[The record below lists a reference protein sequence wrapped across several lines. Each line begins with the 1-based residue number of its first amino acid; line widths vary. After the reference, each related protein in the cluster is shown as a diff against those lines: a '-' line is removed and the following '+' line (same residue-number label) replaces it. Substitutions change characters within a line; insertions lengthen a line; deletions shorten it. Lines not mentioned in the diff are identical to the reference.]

1 MVNAYFLYKIMNW
14 FYRKKIPLIPKLIK
28 LVCFILYNS
37 SIPYEC
43 ELGKGTRFGYGGIG
57 VVLHKRV
64 IIGNNCMIGS
74 NVTVGGKSGH
84 YEVPVIGNHVYLAT
98 GSKILGPI
106 SIGNNVS
113 VGANAVVIKSVP
125 DNAIV
130 AGVPARNI
138 KKT

>member
-28 LVCFILYNS
+28 LVCFIL
-37 SIPYEC
+37 
-43 ELGKGTRFGYGGIG
+43 YGGIG

-130 AGVPARNI
+130 AGVPAKI
-138 KKT
+138 LSYKTNE

>member
-1 MVNAYFLYKIMNW
+1 MNW

-64 IIGNNCMIGS
+64 IIGNN
-74 NVTVGGKSGH
+74 
-84 YEVPVIGNHVYLAT
+84 
-98 GSKILGPI
+98 
-106 SIGNNVS
+106 VS

-130 AGVPARNI
+130 AGVPAKI
-138 KKT
+138 LSYKTNE